1 MLRLGSGEKD
11 LVGHEDFSKP
21 GRIQWCL
28 ARRLQ
33 LLEQVQRLGSALGIP
48 GDVGSSCETSG
59 YFFLEHIQ
67 TRIEKFEHDLKI
79 SQNTNN
85 NNNNIGQIFPFGNF
99 FWDIQSSL
107 FTGITHIDSYLSY
120 LHIYHSKFYRIY
132 HLKQGTKIKIFP
144 RLINAFNILKIYFL
158 N

>member
-67 TRIEKFEHDLKI
+67 TRIEKFEHDLRI

-85 NNNNIGQIFPFGNF
+85 NNNNNNISQIFPFGNF

-107 FTGITHIDSYLSY
+107 FTGI
-120 LHIYHSKFYRIY
+120 HIYLTYTY
-132 HLKQGTKIKIFP
+132 TT
-144 RLINAFNILKIYFL
+144 L
-158 N
+158 NSIE